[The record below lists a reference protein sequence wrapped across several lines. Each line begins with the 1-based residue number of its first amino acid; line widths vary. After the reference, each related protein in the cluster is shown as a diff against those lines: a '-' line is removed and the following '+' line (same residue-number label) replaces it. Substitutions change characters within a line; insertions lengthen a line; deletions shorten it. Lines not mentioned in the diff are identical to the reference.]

1 MKRIH
6 AFWAAVSLC
15 VVASATTALA
25 QEQPPT
31 SSPAQPPV
39 SAADDTLKTTGEEK
53 PAAPA
58 AATTDTVTAGARAR
72 RVHATGRTIHPV
84 FSLGLGSAVN
94 YQPDSF
100 ADNYDPSFGVLL
112 SGGAR
117 RGPFILAAS
126 FDYNFFFASG
136 TTPDDL
142 NVLMVFADFKYSPLS
157 GSARPYLL
165 VCGGLYRTWIVDEDY
180 TETVLGY
187 GGGAGVEVKIGET
200 RRLFLE
206 GRYVQGQTR
215 ERVDLSQEPTDK
227 ERGHGPNT
235 EVIPFRF
242 GLTWEI
248 Q

>member
-1 MKRIH
+1 MKRIN

-15 VVASATTALA
+15 LVASAATALA

-39 SAADDTLKTTGEEK
+39 SAAEDTLKTTGEEK
-53 PAAPA
+53 PATPTA
-58 AATTDTVTAGARAR
+58 ALPDTITAGARSR
-72 RVHATGRTIHPV
+72 RVRTTGRTIHPV

-100 ADNYDPSFGVLL
+100 ADNYDPSLGVLV

-136 TTPDDL
+136 TTPNDL
-142 NVLMVFADFKYSPLS
+142 NVLMMFADFKYTPFS
-157 GSARPYLL
+157 GEARPYLL

-180 TETVLGY
+180 TEMVLGY
-187 GGGAGVEVKIGET
+187 GGGAGVEINIGET

-206 GRYVQGQTR
+206 GRYIQGQTR
-215 ERVDLSQEPTDK
+215 ERTEEK
-227 ERGHGPNT
+227 ANT

-242 GLTWEI
+242 GVTWEI

>member
-1 MKRIH
+1 MKRTY

-15 VVASATTALA
+15 LVASAAPALA

-31 SSPAQPPV
+31 SSPTQPPV
-39 SAADDTLKTTGEEK
+39 SAAEDTLKTTGEEK
-53 PAAPA
+53 PAAAPA
-58 AATTDTVTAGARAR
+58 VAPPDTITTGARSR
-72 RVHATGRTIHPV
+72 RASKAQRTIHPI
-84 FSLGLGSAVN
+84 FSLGIGSAVN

-100 ADNYDPSFGVLL
+100 AENYDPSFGILL

-136 TTPDDL
+136 TTPNDL
-142 NVLMVFADFKYSPLS
+142 NVLMVFADFKFSPLS
-157 GSARPYLL
+157 GAAQPYLL

-180 TETVLGY
+180 TEMVMGS
-187 GGGAGVEVKIGET
+187 GGGAGVEMKIGET

-206 GRYVQGQTR
+206 GRYIQGQTR
-215 ERVDLSQEPTDK
+215 ERTEDAA
-227 ERGHGPNT
+227 NT

-242 GLTWEI
+242 GMTWEI